1 MATAPD
7 SQHGD
12 NLKKFDL
19 SPLASYF
26 DSISNDEHRQQFI
39 ELCDWLLEK
48 FPQLEPVIKWNQP
61 MFLHHGTF
69 IIGFTVATH
78 HINVGPEPR
87 AFMRVLGEINTK
99 KIKHGTKTYHQPF
112 DKPFDYALLERIV
125 SETLEDKREITSFW
139 DHREFRDL
147 GEMPQELRDKV
158 MGNRRSADERKAAK
172 AASKAA
178 NAAKA
183 ASKAQ

>member
-39 ELCDWLLEK
+39 EL
-48 FPQLEPVIKWNQP
+48 
-61 MFLHHGTF
+61 
-69 IIGFTVATH
+69 
-78 HINVGPEPR
+78 
-87 AFMRVLGEINTK
+87 
-99 KIKHGTKTYHQPF
+99 
-112 DKPFDYALLERIV
+112 
-125 SETLEDKREITSFW
+125 
-139 DHREFRDL
+139 
-147 GEMPQELRDKV
+147 RDKV
-158 MGNRRSADERKAAK
+158 VGNRRSADERKAAK
-172 AASKAA
+172 AA
-178 NAAKA
+178 KA